1 MLMVTEPHVPV
12 IGGLGVTGV
21 TGGST
26 GPPAPPV
33 DVMYPSPVHDPSVIL
48 ISSSIM

>member
-12 IGGLGVTGV
+12 VGGIGV

-26 GPPAPPV
+26 GPPVPPG

-48 ISSSIM
+48 ISSSMM